1 MVLHT
6 WRNSL
11 AYWLSSKQLYTNE
24 TGKSVALANAQKIG
38 LLYSIN
44 DQNDIAA
51 AKSFVQSMQQQNKQ
65 VVLLG
70 LPIASDFEKQNPD
83 LYEENN
89 LLKAADISFW
99 MVPTEEKINTFT
111 TQTFDILINADA
123 TNQYCLHY
131 IAAKAKADMKVG
143 VLSNDD
149 KLPYQLLLNEQGRN
163 LQHTLTT
170 ALRYLEMINTK

>member
-70 LPIASDFEKQNPD
+70 LPSAYTS
-83 LYEENN
+83 LSRRGM
-89 LLKAADISFW
+89 KAVDISFW